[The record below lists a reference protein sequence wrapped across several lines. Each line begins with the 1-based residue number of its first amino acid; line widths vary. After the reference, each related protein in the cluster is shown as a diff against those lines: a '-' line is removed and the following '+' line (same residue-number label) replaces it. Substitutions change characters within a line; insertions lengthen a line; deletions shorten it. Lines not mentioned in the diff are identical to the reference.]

1 MPPFRKMEFATLPD
15 KALYHDRHKGQ
26 TNQIMLVMSF
36 LYIYRKDKA
45 IGIMF
50 SWIELAWKH
59 SENVVRDFQCTQK
72 SGWPSKN
79 MNHGHHTAYTN
90 KKMIC
95 MSVLYIYR
103 EDTTI
108 WVKISWV
115 KEAQEFFEI
124 DSPKICENWST
135 AAAPLEGGPRPP
147 LGLEPRFRACF
158 VYSIHI
164 QRG

>member
-1 MPPFRKMEFATLPD
+1 MEFATLPD

-45 IGIMF
+45 VGTML

-72 SGWPSKN
+72 SGWPRKN

-108 WVKISWV
+108 CVIIS
-115 KEAQEFFEI
+115 
-124 DSPKICENWST
+124 
-135 AAAPLEGGPRPP
+135 
-147 LGLEPRFRACF
+147 
-158 VYSIHI
+158 
-164 QRG
+164 